1 MAVRLLAWRGQAL
14 GRHLSHLQRHPPFR
28 TRVDAGLA
36 WGFAERQPLP
46 LAHVAHVLV
55 RIELGVFVR
64 PFPRGA
70 LCVVMRVNAVVF
82 VVATARHQVS
92 PLVRDFE
99 PNHPEP
105 GRHQNDSRQ

>member
-1 MAVRLLAWRGQAL
+1 M
-14 GRHLSHLQRHPPFR
+14 
-28 TRVDAGLA
+28 
-36 WGFAERQPLP
+36 
-46 LAHVAHVLV
+46 
-55 RIELGVFVR
+55 R

-105 GRHQNDSRQ
+105 GRHQNDSRQQRGFGRTLRAHCSKVSQETRHVKFKCMPQ